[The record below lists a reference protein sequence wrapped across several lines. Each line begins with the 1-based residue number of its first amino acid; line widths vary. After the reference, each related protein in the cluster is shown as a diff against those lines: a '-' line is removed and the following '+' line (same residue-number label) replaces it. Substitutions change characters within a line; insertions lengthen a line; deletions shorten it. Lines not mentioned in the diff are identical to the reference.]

1 MIWQNCSVFQ
11 IQTFGH
17 SERVYVFKKKIKNTN
32 HCISVQPATFFMLCN
47 TYLCITFVL
56 FYYICHLCT
65 IIQNIIKTFF
75 FISVDRSILL
85 QNFSEN
91 LELLRS
97 LLKLIEVR
105 KTFYYSKVMGLE
117 IRYFGYKIIYI
128 HQM

>member
-1 MIWQNCSVFQ
+1 MAW
-11 IQTFGH
+11 FGKI
-17 SERVYVFKKKIKNTN
+17 VAFFKFIHLATLKECIIKNTN
-32 HCISVQPATFFMLCN
+32 HSSQLLFLCCVIC

-56 FYYICHLCT
+56 FYYMLSMYYYT
-65 IIQNIIKTFF
+65 KYNKTFF

-105 KTFYYSKVMGLE
+105 KTFYYSKVWGLE

>member
-1 MIWQNCSVFQ
+1 MVWQNCSVFQ
-11 IQTFGH
+11 IHTFGH
-17 SERVYVFKKKIKNTN
+17 SERVYLEREKIKNTN
-32 HCISVQPATFFMLCN
+32 HSSQLLFLCCVILI
-47 TYLCITFVL
+47 YVL
-56 FYYICHLCT
+56 HLYFSIICYLCT
-65 IIQNIIKTFF
+65 IIQNIIRLFF

-105 KTFYYSKVMGLE
+105 KTFYYSKVWGLE

>member
-1 MIWQNCSVFQ
+1 MAWFGKIVAFFKFIHLATLKSVL
-11 IQTFGH
+11 
-17 SERVYVFKKKIKNTN
+17 RKRKNQKYK
-32 HCISVQPATFFMLCN
+32 SLQLAPFFMLCN

-56 FYYICHLCT
+56 FYYMLSMYYYT
-65 IIQNIIKTFF
+65 KYNKTFF

-105 KTFYYSKVMGLE
+105 KTFYYSKVWGLE

>member
-1 MIWQNCSVFQ
+1 M
-11 IQTFGH
+11 H
-17 SERVYVFKKKIKNTN
+17 
-32 HCISVQPATFFMLCN
+32 
-47 TYLCITFVL
+47 
-56 FYYICHLCT
+56 YYT
-65 IIQNIIKTFF
+65 KYNKDFFF

-105 KTFYYSKVMGLE
+105 KTFYYSKVWGLE